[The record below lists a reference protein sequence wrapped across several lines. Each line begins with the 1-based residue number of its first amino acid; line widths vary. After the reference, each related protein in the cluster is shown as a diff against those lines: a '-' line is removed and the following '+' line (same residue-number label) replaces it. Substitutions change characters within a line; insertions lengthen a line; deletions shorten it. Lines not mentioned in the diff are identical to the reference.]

1 MTTEAVEARG
11 LGGAPE
17 FAHLRAHVYP
27 LSKRDEATAPTRE
40 QVAPVSEHSDG

>member
-17 FAHLRAHVYP
+17 FAHLRARVYR
-27 LSKRDEATAPTRE
+27 LSKREEATAPAQE
-40 QVAPVSEHSDG
+40 PVAPVSERSDG